1 MRNISQTSGD
11 DPSDPNGP
19 DAKLPEVPDLPDLK
33 RRLPKSAIAPVEDQ
47 EDKRQLGLAY
57 VLPTA
62 LAAPVVLLTVAGY
75 WLDQKYHW
83 SPYATLTG
91 ALLGMVSGFI
101 NMIRIASRLNR

>member
-1 MRNISQTSGD
+1 M
-11 DPSDPNGP
+11 P
-19 DAKLPEVPDLPDLK
+19 DVPKLPDLK
-33 RRLPKSAIAPVEDQ
+33 SRLPKSKEAAPADQ

-62 LAAPVVLLTVAGY
+62 LAAPVVILTVAGY

-83 SPYATLTG
+83 TPYATLAG